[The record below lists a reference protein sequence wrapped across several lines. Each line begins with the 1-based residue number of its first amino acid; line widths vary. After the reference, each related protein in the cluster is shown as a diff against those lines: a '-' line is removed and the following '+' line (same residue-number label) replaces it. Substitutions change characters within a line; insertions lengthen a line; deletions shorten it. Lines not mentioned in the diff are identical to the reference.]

1 MEPVTIAAI
10 AKGVESLISR
20 VWPDPAKQAE
30 ELRKLRE
37 LEQAGNLQELNIMMS
52 MLTSQLAINAKEA
65 EHPSLFVAGWRPA
78 VGWVCVLALFYTAIL
93 EPFMRFVAVVG
104 FGYDGGFPI
113 LDKSLIDN
121 LLIPL
126 LGLGGLRTWEK
137 LKGVPQT
144 TRTT

>member
-1 MEPVTIAAI
+1 MEPITIATI

-52 MLTSQLAINAKEA
+52 VLTSQLAINAKEA
-65 EHPSLFVAGWRPA
+65 EHPSVFVAGWRPA
-78 VGWVCVLALFYTAIL
+78 VGWTCVLALFYSAFM
-93 EPFMRFVAVVG
+93 EPLMRWIAVVLA
-104 FGYDGGFPI
+104 GYEGPFPI
-113 LDKSLIDN
+113 IDSSIIDN
-121 LLIPL
+121 ILIPL

-137 LKGVPQT
+137 IKGVTQT
-144 TRTT
+144 TKTS